1 MKRRYIAQALLVA
14 SLGAFAAT
22 GYAQTNTTTDQTPG
36 SPGAATPA
44 AGTGTT
50 AGGKTGAT
58 TNTMGAGAY
67 GPTQTTGARQPMSV
81 ERIRAYEQA
90 RAHCDA
96 GPAAQRSECQSAL
109 TKEYEGI
116 PAPCQ
121 KLTGNALDA
130 CVHGDYP
137 SNAGM
142 PAKPAK

>member
-1 MKRRYIAQALLVA
+1 MKRRYLMQALLVA

-22 GYAQTNTTTDQTPG
+22 GYAQTNTTTDQTQG
-36 SPGAATPA
+36 SPGAAAPA
-44 AGTGTT
+44 AGAGTT
-50 AGGKTGAT
+50 AGGTTGAT

-67 GPTQTTGARQPMSV
+67 GTTQMGTKPMSV

-96 GPAAQRSECQSAL
+96 GPAAQRAECQSAL
-109 TKEYEGI
+109 TKEYAGI

-137 SNAGM
+137 ANAGM
-142 PAKPAK
+142 PAKIAK